1 MCPAQFSSSERL
13 WVLRQEKIGSVT
25 GTIEKLNHAARV
37 LKSAFGDRFL
47 YHIVAP
53 GVDSAAFVLSGAE
66 HPVLLV
72 ARDTTRQYYSS
83 CFQPAI
89 EILSLEH
96 QSSLKNKPPRTP
108 VHGPLLRLP
117 SDQLARNG
125 SYSHLGFPSP
135 PSSLFRALLL
145 YLKARH
151 TRVLFLWCVSA

>member
-1 MCPAQFSSSERL
+1 
-13 WVLRQEKIGSVT
+13 VLRQEKIGSVK
-25 GTIEKLNHAARV
+25 GTIEKLNHAACV
-37 LKSAFGDRFL
+37 LESAFGNRFL

-53 GVDSAAFVLSGAE
+53 GVDSAAFDLSGAK

-72 ARDTTRQYYSS
+72 TRDTTRQYYSS

-96 QSSLKNKPPRTP
+96 HSSLKNKPPRRP
-108 VHGPLLRLP
+108 VHGAPLRLP

-125 SYSHLGFPSP
+125 SYSHPFLPSPPSP
-135 PSSLFRALLL
+135 PSSLFRALFV

-151 TRVLFLWCVSA
+151 TRVFCGVYLHR